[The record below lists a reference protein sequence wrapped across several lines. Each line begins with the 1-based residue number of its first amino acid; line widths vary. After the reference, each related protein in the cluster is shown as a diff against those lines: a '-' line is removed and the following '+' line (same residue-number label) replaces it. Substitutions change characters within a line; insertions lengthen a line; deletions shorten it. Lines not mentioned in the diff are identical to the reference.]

1 MWEPNDTTSNQNP
14 LFAMLHSFD
23 HQRFT
28 RTAPPVLAPESA
40 PATPTDEELMGRV
53 QEQDD
58 AAIALLYRRHTP
70 LLRTV
75 IGRILNNDSD
85 VDDLLQEVFL
95 EIWRQASRYSEE
107 KGKALGWIVT
117 LARRRA
123 IDRLRKK
130 MAYSRAQDRLQAEV
144 EHEPEPALH
153 HSADKDVVASDIAAI
168 FQDVIATLP
177 EAQQQ
182 ALNFAFYR
190 GMSQRE
196 IAAHTGIPLGTI
208 KTRLE
213 LAIRKVRVGL
223 SALGGSEE
231 WLHARV

>member
-1 MWEPNDTTSNQNP
+1 
-14 LFAMLHSFD
+14 MLYSFD
-23 HQRFT
+23 HQHLT
-28 RTAPPVLAPESA
+28 PTAQNSA
-40 PATPTDEELMGRV
+40 AGQPTDEELMGRV
-53 QEQDD
+53 QAQDEN
-58 AAIALLYRRHTP
+58 AIALLYRRHTP

-75 IGRILNNDSD
+75 IGRILNNDTD
-85 VDDLLQEVFL
+85 VDDMLQEVFL
-95 EIWRQASRYSEE
+95 EIWRQAGRYDEE

-144 EHEPEPALH
+144 EQEPEPALH
-153 HSADKDVVASDIAAI
+153 HSADKEVVASDTAAI
-168 FQDVIATLP
+168 FRQIIATLP
-177 EAQQQ
+177 VAQQQ
-182 ALNFAFYR
+182 ALKYAFYR

-213 LAIRKVRVGL
+213 LAIRKVRAAL
-223 SALGGSEE
+223 TALGGTQE
-231 WLHARV
+231 WLYARV